1 VTWPRGARL
10 APVVLLAV
18 ILGSSLAAP
27 AAFAQVPAGRV
38 EVSGGAAWVGAM
50 AFPSVA
56 SEQVTS
62 GGGRRLAFNTRTTLD
77 ASVGPSVSVGVR
89 LSRLLTIEGGLLYSP
104 TSLTTAITNDVEGV
118 SNTSVETSVTQYL
131 FEGGLVARLERW
143 RVGRIAPYVT
153 GGAGY
158 VRQLYEDR
166 VLLETGQ
173 AFYAGGGLYY
183 ERSSSP
189 RSALKATGLRADVRA
204 LVMRDGVAPD
214 SRNHVAPRVT
224 VSFFARF

>member
-1 VTWPRGARL
+1 MWPRGGRR
-10 APVVLLAV
+10 APVVVLVLAFCSACAV
-18 ILGSSLAAP
+18 P
-27 AAFAQVPAGRV
+27 AAFAQAPAGRV
-38 EVSGGAAWVGAM
+38 EVSGGAGWVGAM
-50 AFPSVA
+50 AYPSVA
-56 SEQVTS
+56 SEQVTN

-104 TSLTTAITNDVEGV
+104 TSVTTAITNDVEGV
-118 SNTSVETSVTQYL
+118 PNTSVEAAVTQYL
-131 FEGGLVARLERW
+131 FEGGLVARLDRW
-143 RVGRIAPYVT
+143 RVGRLAPYVT

-173 AFYAGGGLYY
+173 ALYAGGGLYY

-189 RSALKATGLRADVRA
+189 RSALKATGFRADVRA